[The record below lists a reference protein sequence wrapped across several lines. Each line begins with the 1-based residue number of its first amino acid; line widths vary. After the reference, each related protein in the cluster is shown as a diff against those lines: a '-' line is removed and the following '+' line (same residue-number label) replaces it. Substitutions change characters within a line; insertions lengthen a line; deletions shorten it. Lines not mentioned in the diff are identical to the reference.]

1 MRRNEFRI
9 SAIKIFP
16 LPPQNEV
23 VNLSTSFEQ
32 NLKGKP
38 PLSKQQHLQESI
50 PKFFYP
56 YGKPLNNNQELD
68 QLTKQVNQFFKTLK
82 DGVCTRAN
90 MADLCKASGMPM
102 YWKEPLF
109 LMLAQ
114 NNQISHDSYLTFWR
128 R

>member
-1 MRRNEFRI
+1 MLLFQ
-9 SAIKIFP
+9 
-16 LPPQNEV
+16 PQNEV

-38 PLSKQQHLQESI
+38 PISKQQNLQESI

-56 YGKPLNNNQELD
+56 YGKPLNNNQEID
-68 QLTKQVNQFFKTLK
+68 QITKQVNQFFKTLK

-90 MADLCKASGMPM
+90 MPDLCKASAFPL

-114 NNQISHDSYLTFWR
+114 NNQISHDTYLTFWR
-128 R
+128 K